1 MGTLGDYQRPSFY
14 FSIIFFAFLLFC
26 FFVISF
32 FSSHS
37 RWISSFPVFTTQMT
51 ASTRKIPWLKRRTRI
66 PARKNCPKSETST
79 KPIVICA
86 LRVRERRPAQILKS
100 RQNATSRCQRTPSD
114 VHRAR
119 DARHFHVAQ
128 PVNHFLTNA
137 TGRNPRILLAHK
149 KAEHAALSNKSDKG
163 SKPRNE
169 LGTRS
174 VTSGFS
180 CDLVP
185 YRFSFERFE
194 RFERHYTQLKT
205 GMLVE

>member
-1 MGTLGDYQRPSFY
+1 MGHSLRLPETVFF
-14 FSIIFFAFLLFC
+14 FSIIFLLFLLFLL
-26 FFVISF
+26 ISF

-66 PARKNCPKSETST
+66 PAKKNCPKSETST

-86 LRVRERRPAQILKS
+86 
-100 RQNATSRCQRTPSD
+100 
-114 VHRAR
+114 
-119 DARHFHVAQ
+119 
-128 PVNHFLTNA
+128 
-137 TGRNPRILLAHK
+137 LLAHK

-174 VTSGFS
+174 VTSGF
-180 CDLVP
+180 CYDLVP
-185 YRFSFERFE
+185 YRFSFERFL
-194 RFERHYTQLKT
+194 RHYALLKT
-205 GMLVE
+205 GMLLE

>member
-1 MGTLGDYQRPSFY
+1 MGSALFAITRDCLFNFRL
-14 FSIIFFAFLLFC
+14 FFCFFLLFLL
-26 FFVISF
+26 ISF

-66 PARKNCPKSETST
+66 PAKKNCPKSETST

-86 LRVRERRPAQILKS
+86 LRARERRPAQILKS
-100 RQNATSRCQRTPSD
+100 RPNATSRCQRTPSD

-128 PVNHFLTNA
+128 PANHFLTNA
-137 TGRNPRILLAHK
+137 TGRNPKILLAHK

-163 SKPRNE
+163 SKPRNN
-169 LGTRS
+169 S
-174 VTSGFS
+174 AHV
-180 CDLVP
+180 
-185 YRFSFERFE
+185 
-194 RFERHYTQLKT
+194 Q
-205 GMLVE
+205 

>member
-1 MGTLGDYQRPSFY
+1 MGL
-14 FSIIFFAFLLFC
+14 FAITRDRLFNFRLFILLFLTFLL
-26 FFVISF
+26 ITF

-51 ASTRKIPWLKRRTRI
+51 ASTQKIPWLKRRKRI
-66 PARKNCPKSETST
+66 PARRNCPKSGTST

-86 LRVRERRPAQILKS
+86 LRARERRPAQILKS
-100 RQNATSRCQRTPSD
+100 RPNATSRCQRTPSD

-128 PVNHFLTNA
+128 PANHFLTNA
-137 TGRNPRILLAHK
+137 TGRNPKILLAHK

-169 LGTRS
+169 LGTRT

-180 CDLVP
+180 YDLVP
-185 YRFSFERFE
+185 YRFSFECFE
-194 RFERHYTQLKT
+194 RFGRH
-205 GMLVE
+205 

>member
-1 MGTLGDYQRPSFY
+1 MGKAHSLRLPETVSLIFDY
-14 FSIIFFAFLLFC
+14 FFFL
-26 FFVISF
+26 F

-66 PARKNCPKSETST
+66 PARRNCPKSGTST
-79 KPIVICA
+79 KPSVICA
-86 LRVRERRPAQILKS
+86 LRARERRPAQILKS
-100 RQNATSRCQRTPSD
+100 RPNATSRCQRTPSD

-128 PVNHFLTNA
+128 PANHFLINA
-137 TGRNPRILLAHK
+137 TGRNPKILLAHK

-174 VTSGFS
+174 VTSGF
-180 CDLVP
+180 CYDLVP
-185 YRFSFERFE
+185 YRFSFERFL
-194 RFERHYTQLKT
+194 RHYALLKT
-205 GMLVE
+205 GMLLE